1 MSKIKIGDEATSE
14 TMLRPG
20 GMVVVAGRRHSARS
34 LTGYIEPGVQL
45 VITGGG
51 NQGFEVLPAD
61 QVADRSALPG
71 FGRVVYSTY
80 GDRIRAEHRGDAR
93 ADAAAKRARTLRMRA
108 LGALFGLASGVVA
121 ASLAL
126 GTPDH
131 WVTVLQ
137 WRDTLVGAGLFV
149 LIGGLGLPL
158 LDDTL
163 DDLDSTFAQFTG
175 LIGLMSLGGFG
186 TLLGWL
192 TPKHGFPMALTA
204 ASICGVL
211 LLIPV
216 PGLLMLVGASETA
229 EGTEPLAPGENSGP
243 TESRFSS

>member
-1 MSKIKIGDEATSE
+1 MSMIKIGDEVTSD

-20 GMVVVAGRRHSARS
+20 GMVVVDGRRHSARS
-34 LTGYIEPGVQL
+34 LTGYIEPGVLL
-45 VITGGG
+45 VITGGS
-51 NQGFEVLPAD
+51 NQGFEVMPAD
-61 QVADRSALPG
+61 QVADRTALPN

-80 GDRIRAEHRGDAR
+80 GDRIRAEHRGNAR
-93 ADAAAKRARTLRMRA
+93 ADAAARRARTQWMRA
-108 LGALFGLASGVVA
+108 LGAVIGLASGVAA

-126 GTPDH
+126 GTPEN
-131 WVTVLQ
+131 WLTALQ
-137 WRDTLVGAGLFV
+137 WRDTLIGAGLFV
-149 LIGGLGLPL
+149 LVGGLGLPV

-163 DDLDSTFAQFTG
+163 DDLDSTFAQFSG

-192 TPKHGFPMALTA
+192 TPKHGFPTALTA

-211 LLIPV
+211 LLMPV

-229 EGTEPLAPGENSGP
+229 EGTEPLEPGDSSGP
-243 TESRFSS
+243 SIDGLNQ